1 MANDMLTLC
10 GLFAS
15 ESKSGTKY
23 MSGSLGFARV
33 MVFKNTKKKGD
44 KSPDY
49 FLCLAPKKE
58 GK

>member
-1 MANDMLTLC
+1 MLTLC